1 MDTLKKQYENYPN
14 KKVSTED
21 IGKMADF
28 VLKNNFFEVDSK
40 FYKQISGTAIGTKFA
55 PPYACIFIDHIETEF
70 LKTQDIKTWF
80 WKRFIDDIFFIWTE
94 SEESLEKLLEILN
107 KFHPNLKFTYEKSK
121 EKINFLDVVI
131 KIKKGKII
139 TDLYCKPTDDHQYL
153 HYDSCDADHIK
164 RSIIF
169 SQTLRLKICSEKN
182 DLKRMTLNTLK
193 NGFVKGD
200 VLTILLR
207 NRLKRP
213 LDPLQVMRIIAKE

>member
-1 MDTLKKQYENYPN
+1 
-14 KKVSTED
+14 
-21 IGKMADF
+21 MADF

-40 FYKQISGTAIGTKFA
+40 FYEQISGTAIGTKFA

-70 LKTQDIKTWF
+70 SKTQYIKTWF
-80 WKRFIDDIFFIWTE
+80 WKRFIDGIFFIWTE

-107 KFHPNLKFTYEKSK
+107 KLHPNLKFTYEKSK

-193 NGFVKGD
+193 YGFVKGD
-200 VLTILLR
+200 ILTILLR
-207 NRLKRP
+207 KRLKRP
-213 LDPLQVMRIIAKE
+213 LDPLQVMRIIVKE